1 MDSER
6 YITMSCSGSNNQD
19 NEEPRPAGPPPKAS
33 LKYDQKYNKLWEASP
48 LYNRWLSPSE
58 NGNLYA
64 FCKPCG
70 CDILIKAGKTQLDK
84 HAKSKKHKD
93 SCKALP
99 KQPTLHSLPA
109 VQSCNVLATKVKNV
123 EIRLEDPD
131 IDQGS
136 TTDYSDIENPTEDPL
151 DSCDIK
157 YQVKAKKMKLKK
169 RKVLKKSPCKS
180 IKQPKENTEESILKC
195 QVCEFQ
201 CKNKSGLKLHV
212 EKHTTPGVKRF
223 ECNICEKKC
232 ISAHN
237 LNTHMTV
244 HSDTRPHKC
253 NNCDKSFKYKN
264 EYMKH
269 RIEHGDEK
277 PFKCDL
283 CPKSYLKNRT
293 LRDHRETHLYRYKC
307 KICDKVFALESS
319 LIPHQL
325 IHKGIADFRCEE
337 CALCFPTKQR
347 LKIHSASHTAKKYYC
362 EVCNKYFRSKSYVE
376 RHHGKIHVNKPKEEF
391 YCNECGKFFESSGYL
406 NIHTLI
412 TKHTK

>member
-1 MDSER
+1 
-6 YITMSCSGSNNQD
+6 MSCSDSSNQD
-19 NEEPRPAGPPPKAS
+19 NEDPRPARPPPKVS
-33 LKYDQKYNKLWEASP
+33 LKYDQKYNKLWEANP
-48 LYNRWLSPSE
+48 LYNGWLSPSE

-64 FCKPCG
+64 FCKPCA
-70 CDILIKAGKTQLDK
+70 CDIQIKAGKTQLDR
-84 HAKSKKHKD
+84 HAKSQKHKD

-99 KQPTLHSLPA
+99 TQPTLLPD
-109 VQSCNVLATKVKNV
+109 VQQSNVLATKVKNV
-123 EIRLEDPD
+123 ETRLEVPD
-131 IDQGS
+131 TEQGS
-136 TTDYSDIENPTEDPL
+136 TTDFSDIENPTKDPL

-157 YQVKAKKMKLKK
+157 YQVKPKK
-169 RKVLKKSPCKS
+169 RMVKTRKF
-180 IKQPKENTEESILKC
+180 IKQFKENTEENSSKC

-212 EKHTTPGVKRF
+212 EKHITRKRF

-244 HSDTRPHKC
+244 HSDTRPHQC
-253 NNCDKSFKYKN
+253 NNCDKSFKYKKD
-264 EYMKH
+264 YMKH

-283 CPKSYLKNRT
+283 CPKTYLKNRT
-293 LRDHRETHLYRYKC
+293 LKDHRETHLYRYKC

-325 IHKGIADFRCEE
+325 IHKGIADFRCEA
-337 CALCFPTKQR
+337 CDLCFPTKQR

-362 EVCNKYFRSKSYVE
+362 EVCNKYFRSKSYLK
-376 RHHGKIHVNKPKEEF
+376 RHHGKTHVKLKEEF
-391 YCNECGKFFESSGYL
+391 SCNECGKFFESSGYL